1 LFAADCGQWRQCFL
15 DRGLD
20 GLAVEW
26 RLEMLMKEGIATD
39 PSRTIRRFKSH
50 KEQEVETIRYWA
62 GRSAAEKMTAVT
74 ELAEYAYRMRGIDV
88 HAPRPKGPV
97 VRVQLGGR

>member
-1 LFAADCGQWRQCFL
+1 MQVWVAA
-15 DRGLD
+15 
-20 GLAVEW
+20 
-26 RLEMLMKEGIATD
+26 D

-50 KEQEVETIRYWA
+50 EEQEMETMRYWA

-88 HAPRPKGPV
+88 HASGSKGPV
-97 VRVQLGGR
+97 VRVQRGGR